1 MPETPL
7 HSSRPGEQT
16 TLGRMGGLA
25 PGEADSGGK
34 TLWLAGGGYR
44 AALFHLG
51 ALTRLN
57 ELGILAGTA
66 TVGAVAGG
74 SIVAAL
80 LAARVPWPLHG
91 GFREWPER
99 VAEPMRAIA
108 RRNVR
113 ARALMRRPFPG
124 GAGGAALE
132 EGYARDLVRS
142 LGGEPEQG
150 PRFVF
155 GASGLILSGLAAGW
169 EDCVEWNLAGATAA
183 GYGPQLVAEAIA
195 AVRTDLDA
203 FAEAEQAVLENH
215 GYLLADAAAR
225 ERGLTAAGGIELGP
239 PLPPHPRWMNEER
252 VHEALAA
259 SARRSAVGR
268 LRPRRANR
276 GGRRSQ
282 PASVELTA
290 LLQRHRPLLRYDSL
304 ESFRADSAV
313 TICELADGDRCNSL
327 HRADGTPIAAAA
339 PSGDLPRLELDFLGE
354 SAYANGEPT
363 DPGDYLDECGASHA
377 ADALAMRR
385 REGCGDVVYGHA
397 RHDRAGRLWLQ
408 YWFFHYFADKGLLGL
423 EQREGDWEMVQL
435 RLGDGVVPDAATF
448 ARHGG
453 AERLGWDEAELADG
467 DQGPAIVVYP
477 ARGSHA
483 PLPRPGSFAAPS
495 LPDHSDG
502 LGPRLRPELAA
513 IGDDGPGWVRWP
525 GRWGSTRR
533 REFFEADSPRGP
545 RGQPQWWEPDE
556 LHREA
561 RPWADTAAAGRRP
574 PRPHL
579 EVRREGGLAIVAYR
593 FGDPGEGEEEPAR
606 FVAAPCDAEGED
618 PCLTRP
624 LAIEGRE
631 GSFSIQLPAGRT
643 WSGVRASV
651 ASGEGVFGDTLVADF
666 E

>member
-1 MPETPL
+1 MAEAPVHP
-7 HSSRPGEQT
+7 SRSGEQE
-16 TLGRMGGLA
+16 TLGRLGGLA
-25 PGEADSGGK
+25 PGEVDSGGK

-51 ALTRLN
+51 ALTRFN
-57 ELGILAGTA
+57 ELGVLAGTG

-108 RRNVR
+108 RRNIR
-113 ARALMRRPFPG
+113 ARALMRKPFPG
-124 GAGGAALE
+124 GARGAALE
-132 EGYARDLVRS
+132 EAYARELVRS
-142 LGGEPEQG
+142 LGGEPERG

-169 EDCVEWNLAGATAA
+169 EDCVEWNLDDAAAG
-183 GYGPQLVAEAIA
+183 GYGPELVGETIA

-203 FAEAEQAVLENH
+203 FGEAEQAVLENH

-225 ERGLTAAGGIELGP
+225 ERGLTVAGGIELRP

-252 VHEALAA
+252 VREALAA
-259 SARRSAVGR
+259 SARRTAVGR
-268 LRPRRANR
+268 LRPRRARR

-282 PASVELTA
+282 PDSAELDA

-304 ESFRADSAV
+304 ESFRADSARS
-313 TICELADGDRCNSL
+313 ICELAAPGRCNSL

-339 PSGDLPRLELDFLGE
+339 PGGDLPRLELDFLGE
-354 SAYANGEPT
+354 AAYANGEPT

-377 ADALAMRR
+377 ADALAMRQ
-385 REGCGDVVYGHA
+385 EGCADVVYGHA
-397 RHDRAGRLWLQ
+397 RRDREGRLWLQ

-435 RLGDGVVPDAATF
+435 RLGDGDAPDAATF

-453 AERLGWDEAELADG
+453 GERLGWDEVELGEG
-467 DQGPAIVVYP
+467 DRGPVLVAYP

-483 PLPRPGSFAAPS
+483 PLPRAGSFAAPT

-502 LGPRLRPELAA
+502 LGPRLQPRLTTVA
-513 IGDDGPGWVRWP
+513 DDGPGWVRWP

-545 RGQPQWWEPDE
+545 REQPQWWDPDE

-561 RPWADTAAAGRRP
+561 CPWADTAAAARRP
-574 PRPHL
+574 PSPRL
-579 EVRREGGLAIVAYR
+579 EVRREDGLAIVAYS
-593 FGDPGEGEEEPAR
+593 FAEPGEGAAEPAR
-606 FVAAPCDAEGED
+606 FVAAPCDPESED
-618 PCLTRP
+618 PCVTHSLP
-624 LAIEGRE
+624 IEARE

-651 ASGEGVFGDTLVADF
+651 ASGEGAFGDTLVAGF